1 MGLNKIEISELS
13 SEQLSQSLIECV
25 KSKDAKNAAA
35 LIENGADSN
44 YADEAG
50 CTPLHY
56 AALGGYVDLVV
67 QMIQKGGNVRKVDVN
82 GETAIHKAARKG
94 NIEVIVAI
102 VAHGGDI
109 NILNMHGQSGLELA
123 VIRKDASAVRLFCK
137 LGAEAALQ
145 DWVWTMGDTNLL
157 AKKDKW
163 ILDLLIVQSSRY
175 PGYKYGAISFK
186 VLHVQPGTDD
196 IKMESLG
203 ISIQPYGILNSF
215 YLYCCKMHQEYS
227 NARDRLQQQE
237 SLFSDVVELVVWG
250 NKPNS
255 LKLQITVPGVPSCS
269 ERLSLFPIDGSVNGT
284 IDGFEKIETDD
295 SDVSNYTNV
304 TLTITFGKKDSVMF
318 AIITTEVP
326 ETFTV
331 TEEAVCIQ
339 PVMEPDAKIDI
350 PQGTFEGLGQLQ
362 VNVSETKD
370 LMMNEKGIDEP
381 LLITNVLDLTMSD
394 GKQPKKTVKMQM
406 PVHTQTDTDVII
418 LGCHKEYPEEDDDW
432 EIIETDN
439 LKKFVAFDV
448 KHFSFYVAGSRT
460 FSEKAAKLATQAI
473 KRERRIELFAMVKFE
488 TDRVFTLIIECI
500 QKTLGKKRRKQ
511 WKEKGFETQSVEYFD
526 CIVQVYQQFKIT
538 FSGDLLIQEG
548 TEGTESDKII
558 IFNPNKKKNH
568 RTFNLVDSHKLASG
582 EVIVDSHKLPSGE
595 EIVDSHKLPS
605 GEVIIDKII
614 EVESKSHE
622 KEDLNKVPEV
632 MTKPGLFGSCC
643 PKSMYIATGNEDKE
657 QKPQTEYL
665 TTLPIAVKITEV
677 EIPEELFR
685 ETKLDP
691 NDPECPIRCTVLRYA
706 SLKRLGDSL
715 TDEECHRL
723 GINLNMSV
731 NVLNELMKETNFK
744 ENMFQKWRPK
754 RPYESLVESLR
765 KALER
770 IDRQDIGNMVQEAF
784 ENESEFRFQS
794 V

>member
-1 MGLNKIEISELS
+1 MGLNKVEISELS
-13 SEQLSQSLIECV
+13 NEQLSQKLIECV
-25 KSKDAKNAAA
+25 RKKDAKNAAA

-56 AALGGYVDLVV
+56 AALEGYVDLVV
-67 QMIQKGGNVRKVDVN
+67 QMIQNGGNVRKVDMN

-94 NIEVIVAI
+94 HIEVIVAI

-123 VIRKDASAVRLFCK
+123 VIRKDANAVRLFCK

-145 DWVWTMGDTNLL
+145 DWVWTMGDTNMLG
-157 AKKDKW
+157 KKDKW
-163 ILDLLIVQSSRY
+163 VLDLLVLQSSRY

-186 VLHVQPGTDD
+186 VLKVQPGIDD
-196 IKMESLG
+196 IKIGTLG
-203 ISIQPYGILNSF
+203 ISIQPHGILNSF
-215 YLYCCKMHQEYS
+215 YLYCCKMHPEYS

-237 SLFSDVVELVVWG
+237 SLFSDVVELIVWG
-250 NKPNS
+250 KTPNS
-255 LKLQITVPGVPSCS
+255 LKLQITVPGIPSCS
-269 ERLSLFPIDGSVNGT
+269 ERLSLFSIDGSVNGT
-284 IDGFEKIETDD
+284 IDGFDKIETDD
-295 SDVSNYTNV
+295 PDVSNYTNV
-304 TLTITFGKKDSVMF
+304 TLTITFGNKDTVMF

-331 TEEAVCIQ
+331 TEDAVCIQ

-350 PQGTFEGLGQLQ
+350 PQGTFEGLGHLQ

-370 LMMNEKGIDEP
+370 LIMDEKDIDEP

-418 LGCHKEYPEEDDDW
+418 LGCQKEYPEEDDDW

-439 LKKFVAFDV
+439 QKKFVTFDV

-460 FSEKAAKLATQAI
+460 YSEKAVKLATQAI
-473 KRERRIELFAMVKFE
+473 KKEKQIELFAMVKFE

-500 QKTLGKKRRKQ
+500 LKKSGKKRRKQ

-538 FSGDLLIQEG
+538 FSGDLPIQEG
-548 TEGTESDKII
+548 TEGDQII

-568 RTFNLVDSHKLASG
+568 RTFNLIDHYKLPTG
-582 EVIVDSHKLPSGE
+582 EVTF
-595 EIVDSHKLPS
+595 DSHKLPS
-605 GEVIIDKII
+605 GEVRIDKII
-614 EVESKSHE
+614 EVDTKSN
-622 KEDLNKVPEV
+622 KKVDSNKVPEV
-632 MTKPGLFGSCC
+632 TPKTGICSCC
-643 PKSMYIATGNEDKE
+643 PWSKTTAIKNEYVEEK

-677 EIPEELFR
+677 EIPDELLR

-706 SLKRLGDSL
+706 SLKKLGDNLTEQECFRLGV
-715 TDEECHRL
+715 
-723 GINLNMSV
+723 NLNMSV
-731 NVLNELMKETNFK
+731 DILNGLMKEDNFK

-754 RPYESLVESLR
+754 RPYESLVESLK

-770 IDRQDIGNMVQEAF
+770 IDRQDIGCMVQEAF
-784 ENESEFRFQS
+784 DNEAEFKFKS